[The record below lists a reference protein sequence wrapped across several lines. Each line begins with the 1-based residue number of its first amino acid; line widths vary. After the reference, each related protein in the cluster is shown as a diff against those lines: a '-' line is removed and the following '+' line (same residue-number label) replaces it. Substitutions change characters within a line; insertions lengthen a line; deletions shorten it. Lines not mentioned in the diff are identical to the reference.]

1 MKNLR
6 AYFELRDSLVTFL
19 HQDVGTGDVTS
30 ESVLPS
36 DLFARAQIIC
46 KSDKSA
52 IVAGLEEAGILFDIC
67 NCRVQTLVRDGSIVE
82 NGSVVMNISGR
93 ALAIL
98 KAERTALNLIMRMS
112 GIATETRKLVDIVGK
127 VNRSIKVACT
137 RKTAPGLRS
146 FDKKA
151 VVLGGGITHRNKLD
165 EMVLIKDNHLVLA
178 YSIEQAI
185 GQAREK
191 MNGSSLLEC
200 EVKNLAEMAYAV
212 KAGSNIIMLDNF
224 SLDQAKVAMAEIK
237 KIGGRKSIKV
247 EISGGISPQN
257 IADYAKLQPDII
269 SLGYLT
275 HSSTAIDFSLEIK
288 NNRLPVVLAY

>member
-1 MKNLR
+1 MMKNLQ
-6 AYFELRDSLVTFL
+6 AYFELRDSLVSFL
-19 HQDVGTGDVTS
+19 QQDVGTGDVTS
-30 ESVLPS
+30 ESVLPPNLS
-36 DLFARAQIIC
+36 ARAQIIC

-67 NCRVQTLVRDGSIVE
+67 NCNVQTLVRDGSSVE
-82 NGSVVMNISGR
+82 NGNIVMNISGR

-112 GIATETRKLVDIVGK
+112 GIATETRKLVDMVGK
-127 VNRSIKVACT
+127 VDRSIKVACT

-165 EMVLIKDNHLVLA
+165 DMVLIKDNHLVLA

-191 MNGSSLLEC
+191 MNGSLLLEC
-200 EVKNLAEMAYAV
+200 EVKNLAEMVCAV
-212 KAGSNIIMLDNF
+212 KAGSDIIMLDNF
-224 SLDQAKVAMAEIK
+224 SQDQAKVAMAEIK
-237 KIGGRKSIKV
+237 KMGVRKSIQV
-247 EISGGISPQN
+247 EISGRIGPQN

-288 NNRLPVVLAY
+288 SNRLCRPS